1 MCSTY
6 RPMIFVD
13 FQPPARMIGTRPTN
27 ARFSSGPKSVAGKTR
42 SARNA
47 FRHGFNVPVALVP
60 DLAGD
65 VEALARRLCG
75 EGSDPSLME
84 LARRVAEA
92 QIDLRRV
99 RAYRQRL
106 IQRALTDQ
114 GFRTKSTKRAQFK
127 AAEAILRDPFNDL
140 PEDVEQAMRPPPV
153 KGREKLAL
161 IVADYA
167 KQLAAL
173 DRYERRALSRR
184 KFAIREFDA
193 ARWRDVQARPGAP
206 AATAPGQEQFPNA
219 SDQHVI

>member
-114 GFRTKSTKRAQFK
+114 GFQNQVDQAGAIQGGGGDPSRSLQRFARRRRTGDASAAGQGPREAGAHRGGLRK
-127 AAEAILRDPFNDL
+127 ATR
-140 PEDVEQAMRPPPV
+140 
-153 KGREKLAL
+153 G
-161 IVADYA
+161 
-167 KQLAAL
+167 
-173 DRYERRALSRR
+173 
-184 KFAIREFDA
+184 
-193 ARWRDVQARPGAP
+193 AR
-206 AATAPGQEQFPNA
+206 
-219 SDQHVI
+219 SL

>member
-1 MCSTY
+1 MTSP
-6 RPMIFVD
+6 RRIR
-13 FQPPARMIGTRPTN
+13 ANRAN
-27 ARFSSGPKSVAGKTR
+27 ARLSSGPKSPAGKTR

-75 EGSDPSLME
+75 EERDSKIME

-99 RAYRQRL
+99 RTYRQQL
-106 IQRALTDQ
+106 IEHALVDRGVQ
-114 GFRTKSTKRAQFK
+114 TKATKRAQFK
-127 AAEAILRDPFNDL
+127 SAVAILREPFNDL
-140 PEDVEQAMRPPPV
+140 PEDFEQARHPSPIDGP
-153 KGREKLAL
+153 EKLAVIL
-161 IVADYA
+161 AAYA

-173 DRYERRALSRR
+173 DRYERRALSRC

-193 ARWRDVQARPGAP
+193 ARWRDMRARLGAVADRSPAKNISRALRTGAP
-206 AATAPGQEQFPNA
+206 AE
-219 SDQHVI
+219 

>member
-1 MCSTY
+1 MTSP
-6 RPMIFVD
+6 RRIL
-13 FQPPARMIGTRPTN
+13 ANRAN
-27 ARFSSGPKSVAGKTR
+27 ARLSSGPKSSAGKSR

-60 DLAGD
+60 DLAND
-65 VEALARRLCG
+65 VEALARRICG
-75 EGSDPSLME
+75 EDRDPRLME

-99 RAYRQRL
+99 RAYRQGL

-114 GFRTKSTKRAQFK
+114 GFQTKATKRAQFNL
-127 AAEAILRDPFNDL
+127 AEAILRDPFNHL
-140 PEDVEQAMRPPPV
+140 PEDVEQTMHPPPV
-153 KGREKLAL
+153 KGPEKLAL

-167 KQLAAL
+167 RQLAAL

-193 ARWRDVQARPGAP
+193 ARWRDMRARPGAL
-206 AATAPGQEQFPNA
+206 ADTEPGKEHVKNP
-219 SDQHVI
+219 SDQREG